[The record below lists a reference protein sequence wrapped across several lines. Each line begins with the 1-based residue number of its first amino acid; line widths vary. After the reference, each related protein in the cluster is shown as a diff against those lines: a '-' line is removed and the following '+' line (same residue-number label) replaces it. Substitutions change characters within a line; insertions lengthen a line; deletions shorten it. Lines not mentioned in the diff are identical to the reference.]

1 MFYGLFVYGYQG
13 QYSINPSYLGI
24 SEYRLQI
31 AANVFA
37 MIAILIAGTLY
48 GNIGIKG
55 GCCLCCSLISTDF
68 GLLVIYNNILVEWF
82 RVPGLTQRPG
92 KILYAV
98 LIPIYWA
105 IAYAIAAGIPN
116 FSGLTAVMTSFCILQ
131 FTYTFP
137 PLLSIAFY
145 IKKHAMVDGD
155 GFDPATGRTSQADS
169 GFARGRRGFMSR
181 KWYVNVGNI
190 FYFLG
195 AMALAGL
202 GAYSS
207 IVVLMD
213 AFAKGATSSFVC
225 KSPLDGS

>member
-1 MFYGLFVYGYQG
+1 
-13 QYSINPSYLGI
+13 
-24 SEYRLQI
+24 
-31 AANVFA
+31 
-37 MIAILIAGTLY
+37 MIAILIAATLY
-48 GNIGIKG
+48 GNIGMKG
-55 GCCLCCSLISTDF
+55 GRNSCCSLTRTDF
-68 GLLVIYNNILVEWF
+68 WRLVIYNNIFVEWF
-82 RVPGLTQRPG
+82 RAPGLTRRPG
-92 KILYAV
+92 KIAYAV

-105 IAYAIAAGIPN
+105 ISYAIAAGIPN
-116 FSGLTAVMTSFCILQ
+116 FSGLTAVMTSFCTLQ

-155 GFDPATGRTSQADS
+155 VFDPATGRTSQADS
-169 GFARGRRGFMSR
+169 GFVRWRRGFMR
-181 KWYVNVGNI
+181 HRWYVNFGNI

-195 AMALAGL
+195 ALALAGL

>member
-1 MFYGLFVYGYQG
+1 
-13 QYSINPSYLGI
+13 
-24 SEYRLQI
+24 
-31 AANVFA
+31 
-37 MIAILIAGTLY
+37 MIAILIAATLY

-55 GCCLCCSLISTDF
+55 GCCSGCSLASADL
-68 GLLVIYNNILVEWF
+68 GPPVIYNNIFVELF
-82 RVPGLTQRPG
+82 RAPGLTRRPG
-92 KILYAV
+92 KIAYAV
-98 LIPIYWA
+98 LIPVYWA
-105 IAYAIAAGIPN
+105 TAYAIAAGIPN

-145 IKKHAMVDGD
+145 IQRHAMVDGD
-155 GFDPATGRTSQADS
+155 GFDPATGRTSRADS
-169 GFARGRRGFMSR
+169 GCARWRRGFVGR
-181 KWYVNVGNI
+181 RCCVNVGNT

-207 IVVLMD
+207 IVVLTD